1 MASID
6 PFMMATGKAR
16 GKQLVIHCN
25 GGRHRSPAVAAA
37 VLIYYGM
44 MKRQEA
50 IDHLQVH
57 ESFSKFLWNVEGL
70 RAGGEG
76 MFKGSR

>member
-1 MASID
+1 MTA
-6 PFMMATGKAR
+6 AGKAK

-37 VLIYYGM
+37 VLIFYGM
-44 MKRQEA
+44 MKRKEA
-50 IDHLQVH
+50 IDNLQVH
-57 ESFSKFLWNVEGL
+57 ESFSTFLWNVEGL
-70 RAGGEG
+70 RTGGEG